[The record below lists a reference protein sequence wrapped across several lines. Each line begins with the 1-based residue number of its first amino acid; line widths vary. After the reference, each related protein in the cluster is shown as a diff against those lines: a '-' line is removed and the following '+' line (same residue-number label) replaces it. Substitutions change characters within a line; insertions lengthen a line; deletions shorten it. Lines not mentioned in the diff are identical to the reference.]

1 LWSPVTSSTIP
12 LRHVL
17 SSRIVS
23 LMFSSRASSDGQSS
37 SACWRNQ
44 FVHQL
49 RNSISGREP
58 RGCKRTDSRFQVIM
72 TSVVS
77 LFTPSTCAPLIR
89 TRFFLQFVCAAM
101 AICKTCNESHQ
112 LYQLNMVPSVA
123 ITTTAAAWHV
133 PPKAPTTKADC
144 CDDDPERVADDDV
157 VVIVGSCATLGKA
170 NLVLVG
176 VAVGLLSR

>member
-1 LWSPVTSSTIP
+1 
-12 LRHVL
+12 
-17 SSRIVS
+17 
-23 LMFSSRASSDGQSS
+23 
-37 SACWRNQ
+37 
-44 FVHQL
+44 
-49 RNSISGREP
+49 
-58 RGCKRTDSRFQVIM
+58 
-72 TSVVS
+72 
-77 LFTPSTCAPLIR
+77 
-89 TRFFLQFVCAAM
+89 M